1 MLLYTFHKHFK
12 GWKSCP
18 GVKVLTPYWQKGYGI
33 GIVPGWVLRVSH
45 ATLCVG
51 ASGMST
57 PTGRNVTLLLAE
69 TKFRPRFELGS
80 PSPHVWMW
88 ELEYKESWA
97 PKNWCFLTVV
107 LEKILESPLDCKEI
121 QPVHPKGDQSWIF
134 IGRTDVEA
142 ETPILC
148 PLDVKSWLIWKGPHA
163 RKNWKWE
170 KKGTTKVEM
179 IGWHNQLNGHEFE

>member
-88 ELEYKESWA
+88 ELDYKESWV

-121 QPVHPKGDQSWIF
+121 QPVHPKGDQSWIL

-142 ETPILC
+142 ETSILW
-148 PLDVKSWLIWKGPHA
+148 PSDAKSWLIWKDPHA
-163 RKNWKWE
+163 RKNWMWE
-170 KKGTTKVEM
+170 EKGTTKVQM
-179 IGWHNQLNGHEFE
+179 IGWHHQLSGHEFE